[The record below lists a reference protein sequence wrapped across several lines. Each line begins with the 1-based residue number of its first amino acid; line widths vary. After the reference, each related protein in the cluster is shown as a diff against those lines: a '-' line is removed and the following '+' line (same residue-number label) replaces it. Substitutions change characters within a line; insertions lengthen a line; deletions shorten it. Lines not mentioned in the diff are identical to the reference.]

1 MNRDVPYSHGER
13 LVLWSLGAVGAV
25 VLNSVFIYGLVVE
38 PEMINAAMSNP
49 LAASFIVEALLLM
62 CVFAYL
68 LTKWGVSRL
77 HWGWFIALSL
87 LGSMAFA
94 LPVVLLWRRRRDDKP
109 EGLSPRATGESA

>member
-1 MNRDVPYSHGER
+1 MAQDVSYTAGER
-13 LVLWSLGAVGAV
+13 LALWSLAVVGVV

-38 PEMINAAMSNP
+38 PEMISAAMSNP
-49 LAASFIVEALLLM
+49 LAAVFIFESLLLM

-94 LPVVLLWRRRRDDKP
+94 LPVVLLWRNQRR
-109 EGLSPRATGESA
+109 A

>member
-1 MNRDVPYSHGER
+1 MTQDVSYSPGER
-13 LVLWSLGAVGAV
+13 FVLWSLAVIGAV
-25 VLNSVFIYGLVVE
+25 VLNTVFIYGALVQ

-49 LAASFIVEALLLM
+49 LAAAFIVESLLLM

-87 LGSMAFA
+87 LGSMALA
-94 LPVVLLWRRRRDDKP
+94 LPVVLLWRRKR
-109 EGLSPRATGESA
+109 

>member
-1 MNRDVPYSHGER
+1 MAQDVSYSAGER
-13 LVLWSLGAVGAV
+13 FVLWSLAVIGVV

-38 PEMINAAMSNP
+38 PEMINAAMTNP
-49 LAASFIVEALLLM
+49 LAAVFIVESLLLM
-62 CVFAYL
+62 CVFAHL

-94 LPVVLLWRRRRDDKP
+94 LPVVLLWRRKK
-109 EGLSPRATGESA
+109 